1 MGRSV
6 RERIRRLLKSANIQN
21 YTEDVCQQ
29 FWMHLWKVGP
39 NYWNPRGVNLIAG
52 QIVLKWLR
60 KHKRPPFESI
70 IDRIDESETRFDR
83 SREPRGPK
91 TEFQRRTFFKL
102 PKDTSELFPDVRK
115 ITLALRRLP
124 GEQRAVFSFRFQME
138 AHEELTF
145 REIGKR
151 LGISTGQAVCLFY
164 WARKNLQTILGE
176 R

>member
-6 RERIRRLLKSANIQN
+6 RDRVRRILVPMGHVNSV
-21 YTEDVCQQ
+21 EDVCQQ

-70 IDRIDESETRFDR
+70 IDRIDESEND
-83 SREPRGPK
+83 GPK
-91 TEFQRRTFFKL
+91 TEFQRRNFFKL

>member
-1 MGRSV
+1 MGRPV
-6 RERIRRLLKSANIQN
+6 RDRVRRILVPMGHVNSI
-21 YTEDVCQQ
+21 EDVCQQ

-70 IDRIDESETRFDR
+70 IDRIDEPENI
-83 SREPRGPK
+83 EPH
-91 TEFQRRTFFKL
+91 EFQGRNFFKL
-102 PKDTSELFPDVRK
+102 PRDTSELFPDVSK

-145 REIGKR
+145 REIGQR